1 MDRFASQLLTGLI
14 CLVAIGQFIQ
24 VITRYV
30 LEIPVMGLEESLLYP
45 TMWLY
50 MLGAVN
56 ASRENTHI
64 RANVLEIFLKSP
76 RQVAFLALIGEALS
90 LIIGCW
96 LTYWAWDFTR
106 YSLRVW
112 KESPTLYIPTFYVD
126 VALILGLVLM
136 MIFTALQLIRHIHQF
151 RTDDFDP
158 MYQGGKNA
166 EMDTPSDTNSETVA
180 KETV

>member
-1 MDRFASQLLTGLI
+1 MNRFFSVLLTATI
-14 CLVAIGQFIQ
+14 CLVALGQFVQ

-64 RANVLEIFLKSP
+64 RANVLEIFLKTP
-76 RQVAFLALIGEALS
+76 RQHTILAIIGELCS
-90 LIIGCW
+90 LVIGCW
-96 LTYWAWDFTR
+96 LTYWAWDFIQ
-106 YSLRVW
+106 YSWRVW

-126 VALILGLVLM
+126 VSLLLGLIAMMLYTLGHLIKHIKVLNNP
-136 MIFTALQLIRHIHQF
+136 TES
-151 RTDDFDP
+151 
-158 MYQGGKNA
+158 K
-166 EMDTPSDTNSETVA
+166 S
-180 KETV
+180 

>member
-1 MDRFASQLLTGLI
+1 MNRFVSLLLTGLI
-14 CLVAIGQFIQ
+14 CLVAVGQFVQ

-45 TMWLY
+45 TLWLY

-64 RANVLEIFLKSP
+64 RANVLEIFLKTP
-76 RQVAFLALIGEALS
+76 RQFTILAILGEVIS
-90 LIIGCW
+90 LAVGCW
-96 LTYWAWDFTR
+96 LTYWAWDFTK

-126 VALILGLVLM
+126 FALLSGLVLM
-136 MIFTALQLIRHIHQF
+136 MIYTLMHLVKHIRSL
-151 RTDDFDP
+151 
-158 MYQGGKNA
+158 
-166 EMDTPSDTNSETVA
+166 SDTDSDDSSAQESQQ
-180 KETV
+180 

>member
-1 MDRFASQLLTGLI
+1 MNRFVSVLLTGLI
-14 CLVAIGQFIQ
+14 CLVALGQFVQ

-50 MLGAVN
+50 LLGAVN

-64 RANVLEIFLKSP
+64 RANVLEIFLST
-76 RQVAFLALIGEALS
+76 RRAHTLLAIIGEVIS
-90 LIIGCW
+90 LVVGCW
-96 LTYWAWDFTR
+96 LTYWAWRFTK

-126 VALILGLVLM
+126 VALITGLVLM
-136 MIFTALQLIRHIHQF
+136 MLYTAYHLLGHIRELF
-151 RTDDFDP
+151 ADEEP
-158 MYQGGKNA
+158 
-166 EMDTPSDTNSETVA
+166 TNG
-180 KETV
+180 